1 MRIGRDISMNDKKKL
16 IVGITGASGV
26 ILGIELL
33 KEMRLFEEW
42 ETELIISSSAKTTI
56 ALETTYDF
64 EEIKSF
70 ATRFYENNE
79 MGSNVASGTYKTD
92 AMIIVPCSMKT
103 VAGIATGYSDN
114 LLLRA
119 ADVTI
124 KEKRQLII
132 VPRETPLNAIHL
144 RNLLTL
150 AELGIQIIPP
160 LVAYYHQPKTIDD
173 HNQQIIGRILD
184 NLQLNHP
191 AYKRWEK

>member
-1 MRIGRDISMNDKKKL
+1 MNDKKKL

-42 ETELIISSSAKTTI
+42 ETELIISSSAETTI

-92 AMIIVPCSMKT
+92 AMVIVPCSMKT

-160 LVAYYHQPKTIDD
+160 LVEYYHQPKTIDD